1 MKGNHTRVMN
11 KRVMFRGS
19 DEDDSVPMVVF
30 HIQSHDGHCRL
41 VERGSEILQRVKNI
55 LAAQIGM
62 PQHVD
67 PIGVPQRVTERMRL
81 RVLHGHR
88 TAEHP
93 AGARTH
99 YLGDPVH

>member
-1 MKGNHTRVMN
+1 
-11 KRVMFRGS
+11 MFRGS
-19 DEDDSVPMVVF
+19 ADDDNVPMVVF
-30 HIQSHDGHCRL
+30 HIVSRHGHCQL
-41 VERGSEILQRVKNI
+41 FEQGSDILHRVKNI

-62 PQHVD
+62 PQRVD
-67 PIGVPQRVTERMRL
+67 FVSTRRMHL

-99 YLGDPVH
+99 YPGDPVH